1 MLARRLRAAAN
12 RSTMNNE
19 ILFVTALS
27 QSGSGTF
34 TFSGTNLGTP
44 FLNRRVVLVVSVLSN
59 NPVPTPSGFL
69 ISSVTLAGNNASPT
83 RGGYAMGASPI
94 YRAIG
99 FYEIVDSINSSATI
113 QVTLA
118 GAGSDHCIIHVYS
131 VATTKNEVQGE
142 QDPSS
147 PFQITRTFTVNS
159 LALYAGI
166 SSDTATTSWTNA
178 TQRASTAISGQFRLT
193 TATYYPTLAETRTV
207 TFTPSTTTN
216 AALYF
221 AGW

>member
-1 MLARRLRAAAN
+1 MLSRRLRAAAN
-12 RSTMNNE
+12 RATTNNE
-19 ILFVTALS
+19 ILFITALS

-34 TFSGTNLGTP
+34 TFSGANLGTP
-44 FLNRRVVLVVSVLSN
+44 FLNRRVVLVISVLSN
-59 NPVPTPSGFL
+59 NPVPTPSGSL
-69 ISSVTLAGNNASPT
+69 ISSVTLAGNNVTAT
-83 RGGYAMGASPI
+83 RGSYAIFTPPS
-94 YRAIG
+94 YRATA

-113 QVTLA
+113 QVTLS
-118 GAGSDHCIIHVYS
+118 GSGSDHCIIHVYS
-131 VATTKNEVQGE
+131 VATTKNQVQGE
-142 QDPSS
+142 QDTTS

-159 LALYAGI
+159 LALYAGT

-216 AALYF
+216 AALFF